1 MSRHLTE
8 VGEAGHILKFG
19 TRVRMTA
26 IGGGSM
32 PVLVIAVVF
41 FIIFLIMGV
50 MLSSAMLAEHHTN
63 NVLAREGKEHPA
75 K

>member
-1 MSRHLTE
+1 MSRAE
-8 VGEAGHILKFG
+8 VA
-19 TRVRMTA
+19 
-26 IGGGSM
+26 M

-63 NVLAREGKEHPA
+63 NVIAREAGKKWSRGVTQLQWLKPRV
-75 K
+75 

>member
-1 MSRHLTE
+1 
-8 VGEAGHILKFG
+8 
-19 TRVRMTA
+19 
-26 IGGGSM
+26 M

-63 NVLAREGKEHPA
+63 NVETREAGAHKA

>member
-1 MSRHLTE
+1 
-8 VGEAGHILKFG
+8 
-19 TRVRMTA
+19 
-26 IGGGSM
+26 M

-50 MLSSAMLAEHHTN
+50 LLSTAMLAEHHTN
-63 NVLAREGKEHPA
+63 NVIARQAEAHK

>member
-1 MSRHLTE
+1 
-8 VGEAGHILKFG
+8 
-19 TRVRMTA
+19 
-26 IGGGSM
+26 M

-41 FIIFLIMGV
+41 LILFLIMGV

-63 NVLAREGKEHPA
+63 NVLAREAQAHK

>member
-1 MSRHLTE
+1 M
-8 VGEAGHILKFG
+8 
-19 TRVRMTA
+19 TRVEVA
-26 IGGGSM
+26 M

-41 FIIFLIMGV
+41 FVIFLIMGV

-63 NVLAREGKEHPA
+63 NVIAREAGK

>member
-1 MSRHLTE
+1 MLATE
-8 VGEAGHILKFG
+8 VA
-19 TRVRMTA
+19 
-26 IGGGSM
+26 M

-63 NVLAREGKEHPA
+63 NVEAREAHAHKV